1 MSVEDRILHS
11 IFECSEVAVVVT
23 DTTGAIRYVN
33 AAVKRLT
40 GYGAND
46 MVGERIGRFGDL
58 SDAQQSELRQRLR
71 SGRSWQGEFHAIRK
85 SGEQLRISASINP
98 FTHPTT
104 NETLFIGL
112 NREISSANES
122 VAMLTNRE
130 RDVLELLAQG
140 LHNRDIAKT
149 LAISHRT
156 VGHHVSR
163 ILRKLGAPNRIVA
176 ATRVAQPLDKRD

>member
-1 MSVEDRILHS
+1 MSVGDGILQS

-23 DTTGAIRYVN
+23 DTTGTIRYVN
-33 AAVKRLT
+33 AAVERLT
-40 GYGAND
+40 KYGAND
-46 MVGERIGRFGDL
+46 MVGKGIARFGGM
-58 SDAQQSELRQRLR
+58 SDAQQGELLQRLGA
-71 SGRSWQGEFHAIRK
+71 GRSWQGECHATRK

-104 NETLFIGL
+104 NETLFIGF
-112 NREISSANES
+112 NREINSPDGS
-122 VAMLTNRE
+122 VAMLTSRE

-140 LHNRDIAKT
+140 LHNKDIAKT
-149 LAISHRT
+149 LAIGHRT
-156 VGHHVSR
+156 VGHHVSH